1 MLWGTTVTFVLA
13 ALYLLGR
20 LARGRAQRGSR
31 LALGPFM
38 LLGCLTLTT
47 LLLVA

>member
-1 MLWGTTVTFVLA
+1 VVLWGTTVTFVLA

-38 LLGCLTLTT
+38 LLGCLTT